1 MNAYMKSRQSG
12 FTLVELSVVL
22 VIIGLLLGA
31 VLKGQEMINTAQAKR
46 AANDIKNMEAKI
58 WLHADRQGGRLPGDC
73 NRDGLIG
80 FSLLDSGD
88 SVLNNLGTTVG
99 AASTR
104 VNLLDYRT
112 GSLVP
117 ANEVT
122 GRGISNAEHFTAY
135 CPPYDRAT
143 TDTTEADDWLEMEHN
158 ANVPYNDLKSINLI
172 SGQSSNRAVSK
183 IAEGHMYIGFARIDY
198 ARGTSGSV
206 AIADGTTA
214 PADGRSVT
222 DYNAIVI
229 TDVPAWMA
237 RTISIEIDGFDEPA
251 DRGRFRRLAMNGAG
265 FETGWAYGVET
276 NDLVNAIY
284 FFDRIPPYHVD
295 ED

>member
-1 MNAYMKSRQSG
+1 MKMYAKSGQRG

-46 AANDIKNMEAKI
+46 AANDIKNMEAQI

-80 FSLLDSGD
+80 FSLRDGED
-88 SVLNNLGTTVG
+88 SVLDNLGTTVQQ
-99 AASTR
+99 AAAR
-104 VNLLDYRT
+104 VNLLDYRVLPLEQGDVT
-112 GSLVP
+112 NVDHNRVYCAPHAGDGNNLTL
-117 ANEVT
+117 ANALA
-122 GRGISNAEHFTAY
+122 G
-135 CPPYDRAT
+135 
-143 TDTTEADDWLEMEHN
+143 MEDN

-172 SGQSSNRAVSK
+172 SGQSANRAVSK
-183 IAEGHMYIGFARIDY
+183 IAEGHMYIGFVRVPQGEGDDA
-198 ARGTSGSV
+198 V
-206 AIADGTTA
+206 A
-214 PADGRSVT
+214 T

-251 DRGRFRRLAMNGAG
+251 DRGRFRRVNNAGSG
-265 FETGWAYGVET
+265 FEGEWTYGVET

-284 FFDRIPPYHVD
+284 FFDRIPRNGGTITSVPAV
-295 ED
+295 EEPE